1 MLRYL
6 CAGLFLVGLT
16 VGCGDSATKEH
27 TTETTTT
34 TSGPEGSTETTETTT
49 KQVEVETDKDNTTAE
64 KELQKEAP

>member
-16 VGCGDSATKEH
+16 VGCGDSANREH

-34 TSGPEGSTETTETTT
+34 TSGPEGTTERTETTT
-49 KQVEVETDKDNTTAE
+49 KEVEVETDKNNTTAE
-64 KELQKEAP
+64 KELQRENP